1 MRYVKSAQIQS
12 FFWSEYWKIRT
23 RRNPYLDTF
32 LAVMATQYFDFTSG
46 AFQLDPGPKD
56 KSSSAFSICHRNL
69 NSITAHNYA
78 KVLLLEAYIAVLK
91 FDIVCIS
98 QTYLDSSR
106 RYDDGNLEITGY
118 NLITILPSME
128 YKGGSFCI
136 CYKNLLSLRVLSIYY
151 FQECFNFR
159 LKIGEKLCNSISLYR
174 SPSQT
179 QDEFKKNF

>member
-32 LAVMATQYFDFTSG
+32 LAMMATQYFDFTSG
-46 AFQLDPGPKD
+46 AFQLNPGRKD

-98 QTYLDSSR
+98 QTYLDSSS

-118 NLITILPSME
+118 NLITIWPSIE
-128 YKGGSFCI
+128 YKGGGFWWIQSNI
-136 CYKNLLSLRVLSIYY
+136 K
-151 FQECFNFR
+151 R
-159 LKIGEKLCNSISLYR
+159 LIGEFNWQRAFLTL
-174 SPSQT
+174 
-179 QDEFKKNF
+179 